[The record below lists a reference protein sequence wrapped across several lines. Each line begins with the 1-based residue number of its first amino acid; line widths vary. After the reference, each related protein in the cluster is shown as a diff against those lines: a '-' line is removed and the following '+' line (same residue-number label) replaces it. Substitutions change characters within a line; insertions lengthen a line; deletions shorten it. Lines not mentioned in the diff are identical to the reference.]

1 MGLVVKRTGL
11 SPHVIRVWERRYRAV
26 TPVRTAGGHRAYLE
40 EDVSR
45 LILLRR
51 LTEAGHKISGIANL
65 PTEELRGLAAGLGS
79 GVEAGPTVGPRE
91 DRMGEMIRAVSA
103 MDRESLQE
111 SLRRSAVELGAHA
124 SLERVIG
131 PLTERVG
138 EMWRDGSLNAAHEHF
153 ATVTIREF
161 LWASIRPFSA
171 SSNSPTLIVT
181 TPTGQLHELGAVIVG
196 AAAAD
201 LGWRI
206 VYLGPSLPPAE
217 IASAAVQNKA
227 KAVALSIIYPEDD
240 PDLPRELEALR
251 KYMPNHIPIIV
262 GGRAA
267 SSYGAVLG
275 RIGAVQPSSLS
286 ALYDELDAI
295 RSAKVD

>member
-1 MGLVVKRTGL
+1 M
-11 SPHVIRVWERRYRAV
+11 S
-26 TPVRTAGGHRAYLE
+26 
-40 EDVSR
+40 
-45 LILLRR
+45 
-51 LTEAGHKISGIANL
+51 
-65 PTEELRGLAAGLGS
+65 LATGLGS
-79 GVEAGPTVGPRE
+79 GAEAEPPIGQRA
-91 DRMGEMIRAVSA
+91 DRMEEMIRAISA
-103 MDRESLQE
+103 MDRERLQE
-111 SLRRSAVELGAHA
+111 LLRRSAVELGAHA

-131 PLTERVG
+131 PLTEKVG

-171 SSNSPTLIVT
+171 SSNSPTLLVT

-217 IASAAVQNKA
+217 IAAAAVQNKA
-227 KAVALSIIYPEDD
+227 KAVALSIIYPDDD
-240 PDLPRELEALR
+240 PELPRELETLR
-251 KYMPNHIPIIV
+251 KYLPASIPIIV

-267 SSYGAVLG
+267 GSYGTALT
-275 RIGAVQPSSLS
+275 RIGAAQPNSL
-286 ALYDELDAI
+286 AAMYDELNAI
-295 RSAKVD
+295 RSAKAD

>member
-1 MGLVVKRTGL
+1 M
-11 SPHVIRVWERRYRAV
+11 E
-26 TPVRTAGGHRAYLE
+26 
-40 EDVSR
+40 
-45 LILLRR
+45 
-51 LTEAGHKISGIANL
+51 
-65 PTEELRGLAAGLGS
+65 
-79 GVEAGPTVGPRE
+79 
-91 DRMGEMIRAVSA
+91 EMIRAISA
-103 MDRESLQE
+103 MDRERLQE

-251 KYMPNHIPIIV
+251 KYMPTHIPIIV

-275 RIGAVQPSSLS
+275 RIGAVQPSTLS